1 MHDPACPPHL
11 FRLLNPA
18 LIGAACL
25 ALAGCAEQG
34 PAAAVHE
41 LTLLP
46 EPVATAAPLPG
57 GDNVLR
63 RVHFRDRHGEGLLV
77 LERSD
82 ETHED
87 ADSGDVLDVA
97 VLTAQLHVRSDP
109 RGAWSKQWQRQIR
122 QPCAGLDLEAGWFL
136 EHVGV
141 TDLDGDGQAE
151 ITLASHTFCGGGI
164 DPHQL
169 HISLIDGGTGYG
181 IEGET
186 RVSLPGAASPNP
198 TRYSSTPSTASQ
210 PSTCNPLA
218 SPNQSR
224 RSCGYASSMR
234 STLAN
239 ATSWTSIRARA

>member
-1 MHDPACPPHL
+1 MHDPACL
-11 FRLLNPA
+11 LLRRFRLPRPA

-25 ALAGCAEQG
+25 ALAACTDEV
-34 PAAAVHE
+34 PTSVPPE

-57 GDNVLR
+57 RDDVLR

-77 LERSD
+77 LERRD
-82 ETHED
+82 ETRED
-87 ADSGDVLDVA
+87 ADSGEVLDVV

-169 HISLIDGGTGYG
+169 HISLIDGGTRYG

-186 RVSLPGAASPNP
+186 RVSLPGEAPFGGERHGSANLATAPAAFVQHLEALWSAL
-198 TRYSSTPSTASQ
+198 RDQ
-210 PSTCNPLA
+210 PIT
-218 SPNQSR
+218 
-224 RSCGYASSMR
+224 M
-234 STLAN
+234 
-239 ATSWTSIRARA
+239 

>member
-1 MHDPACPPHL
+1 MHHSTCPPRP
-11 FRLLNPA
+11 FRRFRAA
-18 LIGAACL
+18 LTSVACL
-25 ALAGCAEQG
+25 AVGACTDDTR
-34 PAAAVHE
+34 AVVVPI

-57 GDNVLR
+57 DGNVLR

-77 LERSD
+77 LERRD
-82 ETHED
+82 ETQSD
-87 ADSGDVLDVA
+87 ADSGETLEVA
-97 VLTAQLHVRSDP
+97 ILTAQLHARLDP

-169 HISLIDGGTGYG
+169 HISLIDGGTRYG

-186 RVSLPGAASPNP
+186 RVPLPGEEPFGGERHGSANLA
-198 TRYSSTPSTASQ
+198 TAPAPFVQ
-210 PSTCNPLA
+210 HLEA
-218 SPNQSR
+218 LW
-224 RSCGYASSMR
+224 
-234 STLAN
+234 STLRDQPI
-239 ATSWTSIRARA
+239 TM

>member
-1 MHDPACPPHL
+1 MHDPACLPRR
-11 FRLLNPA
+11 FRLPRPA

-25 ALAGCAEQG
+25 ALAACADEVPTSVAPG
-34 PAAAVHE
+34 

-57 GDNVLR
+57 RDNVLR

-77 LERSD
+77 LERRD
-82 ETHED
+82 ETRED

-97 VLTAQLHVRSDP
+97 VLTAQLHARSDP

-169 HISLIDGGTGYG
+169 HISLIDGGTRYG

-186 RVSLPGAASPNP
+186 RVSLPGEAPFGGERHGSANLA
-198 TRYSSTPSTASQ
+198 TAPAPFVQ
-210 PSTCNPLA
+210 HLEA
-218 SPNQSR
+218 LW
-224 RSCGYASSMR
+224 
-234 STLAN
+234 STLRDQPI
-239 ATSWTSIRARA
+239 TM

>member
-1 MHDPACPPHL
+1 MHDPACLPRR
-11 FRLLNPA
+11 FRLPRPA

-25 ALAGCAEQG
+25 ALAACAEEVPTSVAPG
-34 PAAAVHE
+34 

-57 GDNVLR
+57 RDNVLR

-77 LERSD
+77 LERRD
-82 ETHED
+82 ETRED

-97 VLTAQLHVRSDP
+97 VLTAQLHARSDP

-122 QPCAGLDLEAGWFL
+122 QPCPGLDLEAGWFL

-151 ITLASHTFCGGGI
+151 ITLARHTFCGGGI

-169 HISLIDGGTGYG
+169 HNSLIDGGTRYG

-186 RVSLPGAASPNP
+186 RVSLPGEAPFGGERHGSANLA
-198 TRYSSTPSTASQ
+198 TAPAPFVQ
-210 PSTCNPLA
+210 HLEA
-218 SPNQSR
+218 LW
-224 RSCGYASSMR
+224 
-234 STLAN
+234 STLRDQPI
-239 ATSWTSIRARA
+239 TM

>member
-1 MHDPACPPHL
+1 MGNDHGSYATTPMHDPACPP
-11 FRLLNPA
+11 RLLRLPNPA
-18 LIGAACL
+18 LMGAACL
-25 ALAGCAEQG
+25 ALAACADPG

-97 VLTAQLHVRSDP
+97 VLTAQLHARLDP

-186 RVSLPGAASPNP
+186 RVSLPGEEPFGGEHHGSANLATAPAAFVQHLE
-198 TRYSSTPSTASQ
+198 A
-210 PSTCNPLA
+210 LW
-218 SPNQSR
+218 
-224 RSCGYASSMR
+224 
-234 STLAN
+234 STLRDQPI
-239 ATSWTSIRARA
+239 TM

>member
-1 MHDPACPPHL
+1 MHDPACLPRR
-11 FRLLNPA
+11 FRLPRPA

-25 ALAGCAEQG
+25 ALAACADEVPTSVPPG
-34 PAAAVHE
+34 

-57 GDNVLR
+57 RDNVLR

-77 LERSD
+77 LERRD
-82 ETHED
+82 ETRED
-87 ADSGDVLDVA
+87 ADSGEVLEVA
-97 VLTAQLHVRSDP
+97 VLTAQLHARSDP

-136 EHVGV
+136 EHAGV

-151 ITLASHTFCGGGI
+151 ITLASYTFCGGGI

-169 HISLIDGGTGYG
+169 HISLIDGGTRYG

-186 RVSLPGAASPNP
+186 RVSLPGEAPFGGERHGSANLA
-198 TRYSSTPSTASQ
+198 TAPAPFVQ
-210 PSTCNPLA
+210 HLEA
-218 SPNQSR
+218 LW
-224 RSCGYASSMR
+224 
-234 STLAN
+234 STLRDQPI
-239 ATSWTSIRARA
+239 TM

>member
-1 MHDPACPPHL
+1 MHDPACLPRR
-11 FRLLNPA
+11 FRLPRPA
-18 LIGAACL
+18 LIGATCL
-25 ALAGCAEQG
+25 ALAACTDEVPKSVAPG
-34 PAAAVHE
+34 

-57 GDNVLR
+57 RDNVLR

-77 LERSD
+77 LERRD
-82 ETHED
+82 ETRED

-97 VLTAQLHVRSDP
+97 VLTAQLHARSDP

-169 HISLIDGGTGYG
+169 HISLIDGGTRYG

-186 RVSLPGAASPNP
+186 RVSLPGEAPFGGERHGSANLA
-198 TRYSSTPSTASQ
+198 TAPAPFVQ
-210 PSTCNPLA
+210 HLEA
-218 SPNQSR
+218 LW
-224 RSCGYASSMR
+224 
-234 STLAN
+234 STLRDQPI
-239 ATSWTSIRARA
+239 TM

>member
-1 MHDPACPPHL
+1 MHDPACLPRR
-11 FRLLNPA
+11 FRLPSPA
-18 LIGAACL
+18 LFGAACL
-25 ALAGCAEQG
+25 ALAACTNEV
-34 PAAAVHE
+34 PTSVPPE

-57 GDNVLR
+57 RDNVLR

-77 LERSD
+77 LERRD
-82 ETHED
+82 ETRED
-87 ADSGDVLDVA
+87 ADSGEVLDVA
-97 VLTAQLHVRSDP
+97 VLTAQLHARSDP
-109 RGAWSKQWQRQIR
+109 HGAWSKQWQRQIR

-169 HISLIDGGTGYG
+169 HISLIDGGTRYG

-186 RVSLPGAASPNP
+186 RVSLPGEAPFGGERHGSANLATAPAAFVQHLEALWSAL
-198 TRYSSTPSTASQ
+198 RDQ
-210 PSTCNPLA
+210 PIT
-218 SPNQSR
+218 
-224 RSCGYASSMR
+224 M
-234 STLAN
+234 
-239 ATSWTSIRARA
+239 

>member
-1 MHDPACPPHL
+1 MHDPPCLPRR
-11 FRLLNPA
+11 FRLPRPA

-25 ALAGCAEQG
+25 ALAACADEAPTSVAPG
-34 PAAAVHE
+34 

-57 GDNVLR
+57 RDNVLR

-77 LERSD
+77 LERRD

-87 ADSGDVLDVA
+87 ADSGEVLDVA
-97 VLTAQLHVRSDP
+97 VLTAQLHARSDP

-169 HISLIDGGTGYG
+169 HISLIDGGTRYG

-186 RVSLPGAASPNP
+186 RVSLPGEAPFGGERHGSANLA
-198 TRYSSTPSTASQ
+198 TAPAPFVQ
-210 PSTCNPLA
+210 HLEA
-218 SPNQSR
+218 LW
-224 RSCGYASSMR
+224 
-234 STLAN
+234 STLRDQPI
-239 ATSWTSIRARA
+239 TM